1 MFGNYDASLGSLK
14 CMNQLQVRD
23 ARWFYLRKLRKS
35 LQTLSLKPHDVQIDG
50 HKSSYINQPPQPA
63 GPWRLDVN
71 AGLQCHT
78 EDEPDIH
85 KGMKPEGLKQNFKPL
100 SDYCDNPYAL

>member
-1 MFGNYDASLGSLK
+1 
-14 CMNQLQVRD
+14 MNQLQVRD

-35 LQTLSLKPHDVQIDG
+35 LQTLSLEPHDVQIDG